1 MVYMPKK
8 STISLEDMLNNIEN
22 LSQRD
27 FTKLVNKYLKS
38 TNGHTNKAYV
48 KANNK
53 NIENH
58 LIELGFG
65 KSCPNCGSKII
76 VKKGRRDNG
85 VQRLKCTDCNKQFT
99 FFTDTILEKTKYTW
113 DMWVEVIYLMM
124 SNTSLVKIRN
134 TLEYDYHCVGITEQT
149 VFNWRMKILDACKD
163 IPLPILSGVIEADET
178 FIHEGQ
184 KGSLKLID
192 PLDVK
197 KTRKARKTHKA
208 SKYGTMGP
216 EFANI
221 ACCIDRTGH
230 LVAQVIGVGAMNRDD
245 FDNNLA
251 THLKDVTFLCSD
263 ANSIYEGYCRDHSI
277 PHYIRPSNY
286 LDNLNN
292 GLSDGKTK
300 IWMYNNQMLDY
311 IMTNGRMNYG
321 WAEFNKV
328 KDQFELSLAHVN
340 QIHSRIKLELV
351 AKTKGISLKNIPGY
365 MAWQCLLVNYNVD
378 YGHVPVS
385 HEDAEEILKLILKTK
400 RNTLLKEIKATEPDF
415 SHLQKA
421 YVNRLIKATEEGR
434 KKKVSAAYYITSE
447 EYGPNF
453 NKSEFLA
460 NLPVYMLKFLADQCG
475 LVGRSKIKKNNTYQA
490 RKQLERNPYLL
501 IAIQQLQAV
510 YGKTKE
516 S

>member
-1 MVYMPKK
+1 MPTK
-8 STISLEDMLNNIEN
+8 IS
-22 LSQRD
+22 
-27 FTKLVNKYLKS
+27 K
-38 TNGHTNKAYV
+38 
-48 KANNK
+48 K
-53 NIENH
+53 NI
-58 LIELGFG
+58 LDSLDGLSKRELQQVITKAIKAKGFQD
-65 KSCPNCGSKII
+65 KSVTRAINKELEEQLKELKINDSCPNCGSKII
-76 VKKGRRDNG
+76 VSNGRRENG
-85 VQRLKCTDCNKQFT
+85 IQRLKCTDCGKQFT
-99 FFTDTILEKTKYTW
+99 YFTGTILEKTKYSW
-113 DMWVEVIYLMM
+113 DMWVEFIYLMI
-124 SNTSLVKIRN
+124 SNTSLKKTQQILIN
-134 TLEYDYHCVGITEQT
+134 DYHCTSISYPTI
-149 VFNWRMKILDACKD
+149 FNWRMKILDACKN
-163 IPLPILSGVIEADET
+163 IPLPVLSGVIEADET

-197 KTRKARKTHKA
+197 KTRKARKTHKT
-208 SKYGTMGP
+208 SQYGTMGP

-230 LVAQVIGVGAMNRDD
+230 LVAQVIGVGAMNRND

-251 THLKDVTFLCSD
+251 TYLKDVTFLCSD

-292 GLSDGKTK
+292 GLADGKTK

-311 IMTNGRMNYG
+311 IMTNGRMIYG

-378 YGHVPVS
+378 YGHIPVS

-400 RNTLLKEIKATEPDF
+400 RNTLLKDIKATEPDF

-460 NLPVYMLKFLADQCG
+460 NLPVYMIKFLADQCG

-490 RKQLERNPYLL
+490 RKQLERNPYLP

>member
-1 MVYMPKK
+1 
-8 STISLEDMLNNIEN
+8 
-22 LSQRD
+22 
-27 FTKLVNKYLKS
+27 
-38 TNGHTNKAYV
+38 
-48 KANNK
+48 
-53 NIENH
+53 
-58 LIELGFG
+58 
-65 KSCPNCGSKII
+65 
-76 VKKGRRDNG
+76 
-85 VQRLKCTDCNKQFT
+85 
-99 FFTDTILEKTKYTW
+99 
-113 DMWVEVIYLMM
+113 
-124 SNTSLVKIRN
+124 
-134 TLEYDYHCVGITEQT
+134 
-149 VFNWRMKILDACKD
+149 MKILDACKD
-163 IPLPILSGVIEADET
+163 IPPPILSGVIEADET

-197 KTRKARKTHKA
+197 KTRKARKTHIA
-208 SKYGTMGP
+208 SQYRTMGP

-221 ACCIDRTGH
+221 ACCIDRTEH

-251 THLKDVTFLCSD
+251 THLKNVTFLCSD

-286 LDNLNN
+286 LDNLNK
-292 GLSDGKTK
+292 GLADGKTK

-321 WAEFNKV
+321 WAEFNKI
-328 KDQFELSLAHVN
+328 KDEYELSLAHVN
-340 QIHSRIKLELV
+340 QIHSRIKLELI

-365 MAWQCLLVNYNVD
+365 IAWQCLLVNYNVD
-378 YGHVPVS
+378 YGHTPVS
-385 HEDAEEILKLILKTK
+385 HEDAEEILKLILKTR
-400 RNTLLKEIKATEPDF
+400 RNTLLKDIKATEPDF

-434 KKKVSAAYYITSE
+434 KKRVNAAYYITSE

-475 LVGRSKIKKNNTYQA
+475 LVGQSKIKKNNTYQA
-490 RKQLERNPYLL
+490 RKQLERNPYLPA
-501 IAIQQLQAV
+501 AIQQLQAV